1 MAYLKDTLDGLGIP
15 YRMFGHDSAMSE
27 VVTYAR
33 AIDQWMRDGGA
44 AEIAGR
50 MGIAADRTGSSQ

>member
-27 VVTYAR
+27 VVNYAR
-33 AIDQWMRDGGA
+33 AIDDWMREGGST
-44 AEIAGR
+44 EIARR
-50 MGIAADRTGSSQ
+50 MGITPAGAGSNP